1 MGGSKP
7 ASGSSAAPARQ
18 PSLWVPLRYF
28 VTAQAAFVTALLWAP
43 WQVDNLLDFYYHG
56 HTLALTHLLT
66 LGWITMTV
74 MGASFQLVPVAL
86 ETTLWSERLA
96 CWQYWIMLVGV
107 ALMVSHFWI
116 GHHHGVAIGA
126 GLVLIAVTL
135 FLINMGRTMWQLPR
149 WDIVGR
155 HVAAALFYLAST
167 AIMGNLMALDKM
179 FDFLGGQV
187 LRTIHAHAHLGGIGW
202 VTMMIFGASY
212 KLIAMFSLS
221 ELRDERWPSRQFWLL
236 NVGLVGLY
244 LTLLT
249 ASAWTALFALLIAVA
264 VGLFLWTMREV
275 LRTRRRPRLD
285 WGLRHSLSAMLM
297 LVIVTVLGLW
307 LSTGWTPSE
316 ELAARL
322 TFGYGVLALLGWI
335 SVTIIGMMYKIIP
348 FLVWHHRYSDLVG
361 LRPVPAATQ
370 LLGESTPRMEFW
382 LLYAGLAVTV
392 ACVMSTSWL
401 LLQVGTLVLAM
412 AGLTFAVAVSRI
424 YRHLVPRLT
433 PLPEAQTVGV

>member
-1 MGGSKP
+1 MVGSKP

-28 VTAQAAFVTALLWAP
+28 VTAQAAFVAALLWAP
-43 WQVDNLLDFYYHG
+43 WQVDNLLDFYYQG
-56 HTLALTHLLT
+56 NGLALTHLLT

-96 CWQYWIMLVGV
+96 GWQYWIMVLGV

-126 GLVLIAVTL
+126 GLVLVAVTL

-149 WDIVGR
+149 WDIIGR
-155 HVAAALFYLAST
+155 HVAAALVYLAST
-167 AIMGNLMALDKM
+167 VVMGNLMALDKM

-212 KLIAMFSLS
+212 KLIPMFSLS
-221 ELRDERWPSRQFWLL
+221 ELRNERPAYWEFWMLQA
-236 NVGLVGLY
+236 GLAGLY
-244 LTLLT
+244 VTLLLHSSW
-249 ASAWTALFALLIAVA
+249 AALFALLIAAA

-285 WGLRHSLSAMLM
+285 
-297 LVIVTVLGLW
+297 
-307 LSTGWTPSE
+307 
-316 ELAARL
+316 
-322 TFGYGVLALLGWI
+322 
-335 SVTIIGMMYKIIP
+335 KKK
-348 FLVWHHRYSDLVG
+348 
-361 LRPVPAATQ
+361 
-370 LLGESTPRMEFW
+370 
-382 LLYAGLAVTV
+382 
-392 ACVMSTSWL
+392 
-401 LLQVGTLVLAM
+401 
-412 AGLTFAVAVSRI
+412 
-424 YRHLVPRLT
+424 
-433 PLPEAQTVGV
+433 

>member
-1 MGGSKP
+1 MVGSKLG
-7 ASGSSAAPARQ
+7 SGSSAPARQ

-43 WQVDNLLDFYYHG
+43 WQVSDLLDFYYQG
-56 HTLALTHLLT
+56 HDLALTHLLT
-66 LGWITMTV
+66 LGWITMTI

-96 CWQYWIMLVGV
+96 CWQYWIMLFGV

-116 GHHHGVAIGA
+116 GHHQGLAVGA
-126 GLVLIAVTL
+126 GLVLVAVIL
-135 FLINMGRTMWQLPR
+135 FLINMGRTLWQLPR

-155 HVAAALFYLAST
+155 HVAAALVYLASV
-167 AIMGNLMALDKM
+167 AIMGNLMALDKI

-187 LRTIHAHAHLGGIGW
+187 LRTIHAHIHLAGIGW

-212 KLIAMFSLS
+212 KLIPMFSLS
-221 ELRDERWPSRQFWLL
+221 ELRDERLACWEFWLL
-236 NVGLVGLY
+236 QVGLVGLY
-244 LTLLT
+244 VTLLLQSPWAT
-249 ASAWTALFALLIAVA
+249 LFALLIAAA

-275 LRTRRRPRLD
+275 LRSRRRPRLD
-285 WGLRHSLSAMLM
+285 WGLRHSLTAMIT
-297 LVIVTVLGLW
+297 LVIVTILGLW
-307 LSTGWTPSE
+307 LGTGWVPSE
-316 ELAARL
+316 EFAARL
-322 TFGYGVLALLGWI
+322 AFGYGVLALLGWI

-370 LLGESTPRMEFW
+370 LLGESTPRMEYW
-382 LLYAGLAVTV
+382 LLHAGIVMTV
-392 ACVMSTSWL
+392 VGVIFTSEL
-401 LLQVGTLVLAM
+401 LLQVGTLVLAL
-412 AGLTFAVAVSRI
+412 AGLTFAVVVCRI

-433 PLPEAQTVGV
+433 PLPEAQTVGA